1 MYRVT
6 VSAGGRTDG
15 PAAGLPVGVALFL
28 LVAGTAIRLTAQTS
42 FHATLGAR
50 YTSPLVH
57 DSIVTPLDVRADLA
71 PALTGAVDL
80 PLSGP
85 WRLELLADV
94 STSPVRRH
102 DAGGFTAPITRAW
115 TVGVAVGL
123 RRRLTSWLEG
133 RGAIGGLKYFPSAS
147 VGVFNSGSGG
157 VIPFGSLAFDAA
169 PDVLHRRRLAVEI
182 GGDLHRFLTPALRN
196 VGFTES
202 RVVYRVTAGVRYDI
216 RRAR

>member
-1 MYRVT
+1 V
-6 VSAGGRTDG
+6 VLILL
-15 PAAGLPVGVALFL
+15 AAGS
-28 LVAGTAIRLTAQTS
+28 AIRLAAQTS

-50 YTSPLVH
+50 YTSTLVH
-57 DSIVTPLDVRADLA
+57 DSIVAPLDVRADLA
-71 PALTGAVDL
+71 PALAAAVGL

-102 DAGGFTAPITRAW
+102 DAGGSTAPITRAW
-115 TVGVAVGL
+115 TLGISVGL
-123 RRRLTSWLEG
+123 RRRLTPWLTG
-133 RGAIGGLKYFPSAS
+133 RAAIGGLKYIPAAS
-147 VGVFNSGSGG
+147 VGLFSAGSGG

-169 PDVLHRRRLAVEI
+169 PGSLSRRRLAVEV

-202 RVVYRVTAGVRYDI
+202 RVVYRITAGVRYDI
-216 RRAR
+216 RRAP

>member
-1 MYRVT
+1 MV
-6 VSAGGRTDG
+6 
-15 PAAGLPVGVALFL
+15 LFL
-28 LVAGTAIRLTAQTS
+28 LVAGTAIRLAAQAS

-50 YTSPLVH
+50 YTSTLVH
-57 DSIVTPLDVRADLA
+57 DSIVTPLDVRADFA
-71 PALTGAVDL
+71 PAFTGAVGL

-102 DAGGFTAPITRAW
+102 DADGFTAPITRVW
-115 TVGVAVGL
+115 TVSVGLGL
-123 RRRLTSWLEG
+123 RRRLRSWLAG
-133 RGAIGGLKYFPSAS
+133 RAAIGGLKYLPAAS
-147 VGVFNSGSGG
+147 VGVFSAGSGG

-169 PDVLHRRRLAVEI
+169 PGILGRRRLAVEI
-182 GGDLHRFLTPALRN
+182 AGDLHRFLTPALRN

-216 RRAR
+216 RKAP

>member
-1 MYRVT
+1 V
-6 VSAGGRTDG
+6 V
-15 PAAGLPVGVALFL
+15 LFL
-28 LVAGTAIRLTAQTS
+28 LVAGTAIRLAAQTS

-50 YTSPLVH
+50 YSSTLVH
-57 DSIVTPLDVRADLA
+57 DSIVMPLDVRAALA
-71 PALTGAVDL
+71 PALTGAVGL

-102 DAGGFTAPITRAW
+102 DADGFTAPITRVW

-123 RRRLTSWLEG
+123 RRRLSSWLTG
-133 RGAIGGLKYFPSAS
+133 RGAIGGLKYLPTAA
-147 VGVFNSGSGG
+147 VGVFSAGSGG
-157 VIPFGSLAFDAA
+157 IIPFGSLAFDAA
-169 PDVLHRRRLAVEI
+169 PESLRRRRLAVEI
-182 GGDLHRFLTPALRN
+182 GGDLHRFLTPSLRD

-216 RRAR
+216 RKVP